1 MTDRRSFLT
10 AALIAP
16 VAIAAPAMAA
26 PISTWDNLM
35 SAYLRAKA
43 QSDAAD
49 AQHERLYAIGVDK
62 FGQNMP
68 LKRSPEELAWR
79 ESSGINEAA
88 HRCDALA
95 NVTSDLHAKLVRT
108 PAPHAAALLFKLEWA
123 LDGEGEPFVDVST
136 VIVEDAKRLLAAMS
150 WEARK

>member
-1 MTDRRSFLT
+1 MSTADWADGAHGFHVEASRFFTLPSTGEASSFASL
-10 AALIAP
+10 
-16 VAIAAPAMAA
+16 
-26 PISTWDNLM
+26 
-35 SAYLRAKA
+35 AK
-43 QSDAAD
+43 
-49 AQHERLYAIGVDK
+49 R
-62 FGQNMP
+62 
-68 LKRSPEELAWR
+68 KRSPEELAWR

-136 VIVEDAKRLLAAMS
+136 VIVEDAKRLLA
-150 WEARK
+150 